1 MDNEVATGSYFVKP
15 AAYSTRGLVTLSG
28 YATPVLSVVEGL
40 TRPTGLPPHPG
51 PLPRWGEGVE
61 VFLLKHVLAHGKV
74 KASWFLIP

>member
-1 MDNEVATGSYFVKP
+1 MGSNVATGSYFVKP
-15 AAYSTRGLVTLSG
+15 VARSTRGLVTLSG
-28 YATPVLSVVEGL
+28 YAPL

-74 KASWFLIP
+74 TASWSLIP